1 MEKSKNLIDLYSE
14 RILALAVAIPLSER
28 LITPQVTIKKR
39 SPLCG
44 SMVTIDLNIEND
56 KILNYGHEV
65 KACALGQASAS
76 ILAKD
81 ILGKTSSQIIDL
93 RTAVM
98 QMLTGCQFPLTIFTD
113 YQVLSPARDYKNRH
127 ASIMLALD
135 ATVEGIHKIKNNL

>member
-56 KILNYGHEV
+56 KILNYGHDV

-98 QMLTGCQFPLTIFTD
+98 QMLTGCQSPLTIFTD

-135 ATVEGIHKIKNNL
+135 ATVEGIQKIKNNL